1 MKTGKILFIV
11 LSMMSLNAFASSYKD
26 EIELQNINESDI
38 YQSEI
43 PIVATAEGD
52 DEGID
57 ITLEKGENISVTV
70 AGPSGTV
77 YEDYVQNC
85 SPAYMYVD
93 LSGEEAGLYT
103 ISIENMEGDELR
115 GEFYK
120 NN

>member
-1 MKTGKILFIV
+1 MNIKFISLGLLLFSLMAYSNSFDEDKKIILKGT
-11 LSMMSLNAFASSYKD
+11 KD
-26 EIELQNINESDI
+26 N

-120 NN
+120 N

>member
-1 MKTGKILFIV
+1 MKTGKFLFIV
-11 LSMMSLNAFASSYKD
+11 LSMMSLNAFASSD
-26 EIELQNINESDI
+26 GEVIELQITTKNGNS
-38 YQSEI
+38 YQSEV
-43 PIVATAEGD
+43 PIVATAEGN

-77 YEDYVQNC
+77 YEDYVPNC

-103 ISIENMEGDELR
+103 ISIENMEGDELS

-120 NN
+120 N

>member
-1 MKTGKILFIV
+1 MKKSILASLLFIV
-11 LSMMSLNAFASSYKD
+11 SNTSAFS
-26 EIELQNINESDI
+26 ENIELTLKDYDTNTN
-38 YQSEI
+38 QSET

-70 AGPSGTV
+70 AGPRGTV
-77 YEDYVQNC
+77 YEDYVPNC
-85 SPAYMYVD
+85 SPAYMHVD

>member
-1 MKTGKILFIV
+1 MKTRHFLFYV
-11 LSMMSLNAFASSYKD
+11 LLSISTTNLFAMDYKE
-26 EIELQNINESDI
+26 EIELKSTTDN

-43 PIVATAEGD
+43 PIVATAGGD

>member
-1 MKTGKILFIV
+1 MKNKKILIFSLSFI
-11 LSMMSLNAFASSYKD
+11 L
-26 EIELQNINESDI
+26 IQNIYALNYNIDLLLKNDDCDNSN
-38 YQSEI
+38 QSEV

-120 NN
+120 N

>member
-1 MKTGKILFIV
+1 MD
-11 LSMMSLNAFASSYKD
+11 YKKE
-26 EIELQNINESDI
+26 EIDFKLTTDKH
-38 YQSEI
+38 QSEV

-57 ITLEKGENISVTV
+57 ITLEKGENISVTI

-77 YEDYVQNC
+77 YEDHVPNC

-103 ISIENMEGDELR
+103 ISIENMDGDELR
-115 GEFYK
+115 GVFYK
-120 NN
+120 N

>member
-1 MKTGKILFIV
+1 MKYFLLSSVLFIQTK
-11 LSMMSLNAFASSYKD
+11 LFAYELDK
-26 EIELQNINESDI
+26 IELNYNKGNDNSN
-38 YQSEI
+38 QSEI

>member
-1 MKTGKILFIV
+1 MKKSLLASLLFIV
-11 LSMMSLNAFASSYKD
+11 SNASAFS
-26 EIELQNINESDI
+26 ENIELKLKDCDTNTN
-38 YQSEI
+38 QSEI
-43 PIVATAEGD
+43 PIAATAEGD